1 MIKIITKNIVPHHD
15 KIMQYNEQ
23 HSPIKNGWERN
34 KIKKLY

>member
-23 HSPIKNGWERN
+23 HSPT
-34 KIKKLY
+34 LYLNYY